1 MRGLVAVLMAGVLAL
16 GGCAGAAPGANDT
29 QPGEVAAPAARS
41 GTGAGP
47 ESGGPE
53 SGEPPAGLI
62 ELKVAVHDSLAEAF
76 VEVERA
82 FEAHHPNIEVVLSYG
97 DGLSLADRIAGGEPA
112 DVLVTDDPFA
122 ARGVRLNAE
131 PVEVA
136 RVNLVLVQPGTGVS
150 FIDFVREGDG
160 RRILIESGLLRP

>member
-1 MRGLVAVLMAGVLAL
+1 MRGLVAVLMAGVLAV
-16 GGCAGAAPGANDT
+16 GGCADAAPGANDT
-29 QPGEVAAPAARS
+29 QPGEATAPAARS

-47 ESGGPE
+47 ESVG
-53 SGEPPAGLI
+53 PPAGLT
-62 ELKVAVHDSLAEAF
+62 ELKVAVDDSLAEAF

-82 FEAHHPNIEVVLSYG
+82 FEAHHPNIEVVLEYG

-122 ARGVRLNAE
+122 AQGVRLNAE
-131 PVEVA
+131 PVEVG